1 MVSELTRGSAQ
12 SLKARFPLIP
22 AASIGR
28 VTRQFP
34 SATADERQ
42 MLTGWLDYQRA
53 TVRLKCTGLSEEQAE
68 RAVLPAS
75 PRMTVKTLVGHLRHV
90 ELGWFETSFLGVQ
103 EVDAKDPFKLSQPP
117 DASLDRLLDEYDQQC
132 ERSRKIVA
140 GHQLDEL
147 EAWAPEG
154 IELVSLRWILTHLIE
169 ETARHLGHLD
179 AMRELIDGTTG
190 Y

>member
-1 MVSELTRGSAQ
+1 
-12 SLKARFPLIP
+12 
-22 AASIGR
+22 
-28 VTRQFP
+28 
-34 SATADERQ
+34 
-42 MLTGWLDYQRA
+42 MLTGWLDRQRA
-53 TVRLKCTGLSEEQAE
+53 TVRLKCAGLSEEQAE
-68 RAVLPAS
+68 LAVLPSS

-103 EVDAKDPFKLSQPP
+103 TAGSKVPFKPSEPPP

-132 ERSRKIVA
+132 ARSREIVA
-140 GHQLDEL
+140 NHQLDDL

-154 IELVSLRWILTHLIE
+154 IELVSLRWIVVHLIE

>member
-1 MVSELTRGSAQ
+1 
-12 SLKARFPLIP
+12 
-22 AASIGR
+22 
-28 VTRQFP
+28 
-34 SATADERQ
+34 
-42 MLTGWLDYQRA
+42 MLTGWLDRQRD
-53 TVRLKCTGLSEEQAE
+53 TVRWKCAGLSEEQAE
-68 RAVLPAS
+68 MAVLPAS

-90 ELGWFETSFLGVQ
+90 ELGWFEGSFLGARQ
-103 EVDAKDPFKLSQPP
+103 ASGAEDPFRLSERP
-117 DASLDRLLDEYDQQC
+117 AVSLDRLLDEYDEQC
-132 ERSRKIVA
+132 QRSREIVA

-154 IELVSLRWILTHLIE
+154 IELVSLRWIITHLIE

>member
-1 MVSELTRGSAQ
+1 M
-12 SLKARFPLIP
+12 
-22 AASIGR
+22 GR

-34 SATADERQ
+34 PATADERD
-42 MLTGWLDYQRA
+42 MLTGWLDHQRA

-68 RAVLPAS
+68 LAVLPAS

-90 ELGWFETSFLGVQ
+90 ERGWFEIGFLGVQ
-103 EVDAKDPFKLSQPP
+103 EVGAKDPLQLSQPP
-117 DASLDRLLDEYDQQC
+117 GASLDRLLDEYDRQC
-132 ERSRKIVA
+132 ERSREIVA

-147 EAWAPEG
+147 EAHAPEG
-154 IELVSLRWILTHLIE
+154 IELVSLRWIITHLIE